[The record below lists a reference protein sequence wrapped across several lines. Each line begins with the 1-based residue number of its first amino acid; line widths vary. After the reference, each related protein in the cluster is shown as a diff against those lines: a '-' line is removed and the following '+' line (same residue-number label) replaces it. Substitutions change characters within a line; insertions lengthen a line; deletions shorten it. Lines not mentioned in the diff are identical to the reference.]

1 MWADYLSISYSR
13 YLSDEGYDFEPEKE
27 RLEGRYRATGE
38 STREIVMRN
47 TEEVEKLKAEYEAVK
62 REGVST
68 PGFYNHGLAADT
80 LDPTQSQLEK
90 YRNEQKKLDSDIKN
104 MEEYLSRL
112 DKGAQKYAIRCDEFR
127 KRIAELDQQEKAA
140 TLERKKLSKIVEEQN
155 LSEVDVQRLTS
166 DRQTL
171 DAKLKTARIEKEEKS
186 RRAYD
191 LEIKRSQA
199 FNVIERLVDEYEA
212 KATKLGLIPEAPKG
226 YEHID
231 FLQELNG
238 AASSP
243 ASMVPDCT
251 SQIKPAI
258 GRLRQDTTAARREEE
273 ERALGLEEEC
283 TDLRDRI
290 TTKYAECEEAETRY
304 RNQMTELNN
313 AKEVS
318 ICARTTGSTVA

>member
-38 STREIVMRN
+38 TTREIVMRN

-62 REGVST
+62 KEGVSAAHCAMQ
-68 PGFYNHGLAADT
+68 PDGAADA
-80 LDPTQSQLEK
+80 LHSTQSQLDK

-127 KRIAELDQQEKAA
+127 KRIADLDQQEKAA
-140 TLERKKLSKIVEEQN
+140 TLERKKLSKVVEEQN

-171 DAKLKTARIEKEEKS
+171 DAKLKTVRIEKEEKS

-238 AASSP
+238 AASNP

-304 RNQMTELNN
+304 RNQMTELSN

-318 ICARTTGSTVA
+318 IYPYA